1 MEPPTKRPRFG
12 PTPFDNDPYDDPD
25 ADELNERPEDVN
37 ARRDPAARLER
48 SRAFAVFKLKSAF
61 ERIFEKYERDFTGV
75 GDEIDLRTGEIV
87 VDNGHIHSLK
97 EAELG
102 EAEGGD
108 GGSGDGASE
117 AGSLN
122 EEERLLRGRE
132 DHRYSRLGGQHAL
145 PVVSVPPQIGTSPL
159 LGGGWLGPPPLM
171 GGSPGFT
178 SMTYPG
184 QMHFGSFPMQYP
196 VPIPTPSAD
205 PTWRTPELPSPFV
218 KNVLML
224 GEATPLVR
232 KKAARLSLSAA
243 REQDGGD
250 EDDIF
255 LDGFT
260 SAKDRGEKQDLC
272 VKQKVLV
279 ARPPPAK
286 FSAKKSLAGA
296 GPMKSRDAVQV
307 GKPRKLGKAS
317 SEKQTPVRAGPRQSR
332 DTAESGRPTGAS
344 QPQQS
349 ALRQC
354 NPKLNPEDPNVYVNL
369 SGAGRKLTRKPHGQ
383 ALRVELPESK
393 PPDIHSFRSLT
404 PEPSDADLMQP
415 HTLLDAS
422 TITKV
427 PDPSQAV
434 AKEAKALEIQKRA
447 QAVPVEAFSRNFV
460 DPVYAFSD
468 EDEPALPRGRVS
480 RKPSK
485 AVKTTNIGPGAL
497 REISH
502 NVSLQETSRQW
513 KTTVD
518 EPLPQGDDGLVVR
531 AESPALSPHLDHA
544 MNHQRSDLTEPLRQ
558 SETPRPAYPPVETPE
573 HTHNGTTPTPG
584 ATSTADSKRGDVAEV
599 VKPVSSKR
607 GERGGPRKTELG
619 TTKTPQRLSPRG
631 RRSTGQP
638 TIREI
643 PETSPFVQP
652 TVTPLPVRN
661 APAPAFEVQDPDP
674 PLPSEDQTSP
684 NSTPVSRE
692 PSPTLTDPTSR
703 PSTAVPPSPSKPPH
717 SSPPPRTP
725 VKTPARR
732 RSKSHKDSNTTEP
745 TTTTPTPTATA
756 KRKGILSLLPFNV
769 NDPEEDEDELSF
781 LTPVKP
787 GLPPGTLRSTPAGHH
802 VRLALSAPGSSS
814 SRSNP
819 FAPSSSSAAASKLK
833 RTVLASGRKKSALGG
848 GGSAGGAG
856 PMTPSSTRR
865 AAEAES
871 LLVQTPGGTMRRCGE
886 AGFRCEREF
895 CFSCL

>member
-12 PTPFDNDPYDDPD
+12 PAPFDNDPYDDPD

-48 SRAFAVFKLKSAF
+48 SRAFAAFKLKSAF

-102 EAEGGD
+102 EAEGENGD
-108 GGSGDGASE
+108 SGDGASE

-132 DHRYSRLGGQHAL
+132 DHRYSRVGGQLAL
-145 PVVSVPPQIGTSPL
+145 PVVSVLPQIGTSPL

-224 GEATPLVR
+224 GEAPPLVR

-255 LDGFT
+255 LDMST
-260 SAKDRGEKQDLC
+260 SVKDKGEKQDLC

-279 ARPPPAK
+279 ARPPPEK
-286 FSAKKSLAGA
+286 FSTKKSLAGP

-317 SEKQTPVRAGPRQSR
+317 SEKQTPVRAGPRQSL
-332 DTAESGRPTGAS
+332 DAAESGKPTGAS
-344 QPQQS
+344 RPQQS

-369 SGAGRKLTRKPHGQ
+369 SGRKLTRKPHGQ

-393 PPDIHSFRSLT
+393 PPDIHSFRSIT

-427 PDPSQAV
+427 LDPSQAV
-434 AKEAKALEIQKRA
+434 PKGAKALEIHKRA

-460 DPVYAFSD
+460 DPAYAFSD

-518 EPLPQGDDGLVVR
+518 EPLPQGDDGVVVR
-531 AESPALSPHLDHA
+531 AESPAL
-544 MNHQRSDLTEPLRQ
+544 T
-558 SETPRPAYPPVETPE
+558 
-573 HTHNGTTPTPG
+573 
-584 ATSTADSKRGDVAEV
+584 
-599 VKPVSSKR
+599 
-607 GERGGPRKTELG
+607 
-619 TTKTPQRLSPRG
+619 
-631 RRSTGQP
+631 
-638 TIREI
+638 
-643 PETSPFVQP
+643 
-652 TVTPLPVRN
+652 
-661 APAPAFEVQDPDP
+661 
-674 PLPSEDQTSP
+674 
-684 NSTPVSRE
+684 
-692 PSPTLTDPTSR
+692 
-703 PSTAVPPSPSKPPH
+703 
-717 SSPPPRTP
+717 
-725 VKTPARR
+725 
-732 RSKSHKDSNTTEP
+732 
-745 TTTTPTPTATA
+745 TA
-756 KRKGILSLLPFNV
+756 KRKGILSLLPFNA
-769 NDPEEDEDELSF
+769 NDPEDDEDELSF

-787 GLPPGTLRSTPAGHH
+787 APPPGTLRSTPAGHH
-802 VRLALSAPGSSS
+802 VRLALSAPGSGSSS
-814 SRSNP
+814 SRGNP
-819 FAPSSSSAAASKLK
+819 FAPSTSSSAAASKLK
-833 RTVLASGRKKSALGG
+833 RTVLANGRKKSALGG

-865 AAEAES
+865 GAEAES

-886 AGFRCEREF
+886 EGFRDYAFVKILQCRAMGHFIVEF
-895 CFSCL
+895 NA